1 MHNGIVE
8 NYAEIADE
16 LKKTGTS
23 FYGQTDSEIV
33 AKLLGKETA
42 VRLRT
47 GSPDALIQ
55 AVEAVL
61 PRLEGAYA
69 LLVMH
74 SDFPGELIGVK
85 YGSPLVFGR
94 NPKTGECFF
103 ASDVQALAGYADQV
117 TFLDDGDLVRVKPDG
132 SYEIKSE

>member
-1 MHNGIVE
+1 M
-8 NYAEIADE
+8 
-16 LKKTGTS
+16 
-23 FYGQTDSEIV
+23 
-33 AKLLGKETA
+33 AKLLGKESA
-42 VRLRT
+42 ARLRT

>member
-1 MHNGIVE
+1 ME
-8 NYAEIADE
+8 NYGDLAEE
-16 LKKTGTS
+16 LTKAGAK

-33 AKLLGKETA
+33 AKLIGKETA
-42 VRLRT
+42 ARLRT

-74 SDFPGELIGVK
+74 ADFP
-85 YGSPLVFGR
+85 
-94 NPKTGECFF
+94 
-103 ASDVQALAGYADQV
+103 
-117 TFLDDGDLVRVKPDG
+117 
-132 SYEIKSE
+132 

>member
-1 MHNGIVE
+1 M
-8 NYAEIADE
+8 
-16 LKKTGTS
+16 
-23 FYGQTDSEIV
+23 

>member
-1 MHNGIVE
+1 M
-8 NYAEIADE
+8 
-16 LKKTGTS
+16 
-23 FYGQTDSEIV
+23 

-85 YGSPLVFGR
+85 Y
-94 NPKTGECFF
+94 
-103 ASDVQALAGYADQV
+103 
-117 TFLDDGDLVRVKPDG
+117 
-132 SYEIKSE
+132 